1 MKNFM
6 VLLAVLAISTFVS
19 CSKLTEEEL
28 YGEYPDDTSTPT
40 DNEIS
45 DTTDTATENPTDIA
59 DTDPTNPTD
68 EPTNPTDEPT
78 NPTDEPTNPTDEPTN
93 PTDEPTNPT
102 DEPTNPTDEPTNPT
116 DEPTNPTDNNDS
128 DYPENDNEPD
138 DDSEPTDGNEPDNDT
153 EPTDGS
159 EPDNDTESGDD
170 NEPDD
175 DSEPTDGNE
184 PDNDTESGNDN
195 EPDDDSEPTDS
206 SEPDNDTEPTEPAC
220 VPTDPCGDKYCG
232 FDDCGNQCG
241 IGDCG
246 LNKACNEEQTKCV
259 PYNCEQITV
268 SQLRE
273 RQTHTSTKFMYEAS
287 YTGNTSRDFKF
298 TIKYPAELPDTV
310 DLSNFPK
317 YINCSKEISMVCLY
331 IQKSDILYFQQSGT
345 INISSLASDGSI
357 SAPISNI
364 RLVETGHNLA
374 TDATY
379 EIPGGSCIEISNQS
393 LDYFAY

>member
-19 CSKLTEEEL
+19 CSKLTDEEL

-102 DEPTNPTDEPTNPT
+102 DEPANPTDEPTNPT

-153 EPTDGS
+153 EPTDG
-159 EPDNDTESGDD
+159 
-170 NEPDD
+170 
-175 DSEPTDGNE
+175 NE

-195 EPDDDSEPTDS
+195 EPDDDSEPTDGN
-206 SEPDNDTEPTEPAC
+206 EPDNDTEPTEPTC

-246 LNKACNEEQTKCV
+246 LNEACNEEQTKCV
-259 PYNCEQITV
+259 PYECEKITV

-287 YTGNTSRDFKF
+287 YTDNTSRDFKF